1 MTQSTRIT
9 LVDDDRNI
17 LASVSM
23 ALEAAGYAVSAYD
36 NGAQALE
43 KMFTDATAL
52 VVLDVKMPRLDGF
65 EVLAR
70 IRKVAPLLPVVFLTS
85 KDDEA
90 DQLEGLARGADDYI
104 TKPFSQKLLLA
115 RIEAIL
121 RRQLARG
128 VAVEASV
135 ADGET
140 LRRGDLVLDDAR
152 QLATWR
158 GQAVDLTVTEFLL
171 LRALAANPGHVKSRN
186 QLMDHAYGDNVFVD
200 DRTVDSHIKR
210 IRRKFKA
217 ADDSFDRIDA
227 IYGAGYKYRED

>member
-1 MTQSTRIT
+1 MQSTRIT

-23 ALEAAGYAVSAYD
+23 ALEAAGYVVNAYD
-36 NGAQALE
+36 NGENALE
-43 KMFTDATAL
+43 KMFDDGTAL

-70 IRKVAPLLPVVFLTS
+70 IRKRAPLLPVVFLTS

-90 DQLEGLARGADDYI
+90 DQLEGLSRGADDYI

-115 RIEAIL
+115 RIDVVL
-121 RRQLARG
+121 RRQRARDG
-128 VAVEASV
+128 HTDAVVEEV
-135 ADGET
+135 VK
-140 LRRGDLVLDDAR
+140 RGDLTFDDAR
-152 QLATWR
+152 QMASWR
-158 GQAVDLTVTEFLL
+158 GQAIDLTVTEFLL
-171 LRALAANPGHVKSRN
+171 LRALAEHPGHVKSRN
-186 QLMDHAYGDNVFVD
+186 QLMDHAYGEGVFAD

-217 ADDSFDRIDA
+217 VDDSFDRIDA
-227 IYGAGYKYRED
+227 VYGAGYKYKGD